1 MRRDVLETDA
11 AAPPERPQPP
21 ITPQDVEAVRLLLA
35 GASVID
41 WQRVGFE
48 SMAEVD
54 HFLSMHLLDMHDP
67 VDRERI
73 RYVYNEAVSYL
84 EEAVHIRF
92 PAELRNPSD
101 VRDVFLWASQSGGF
115 RRRQILSCVILKLMH
130 VIHHM
135 EAADLRFKIAMSEE
149 QILDLAEARIL
160 EIARQMRESGLAL
173 VSFYGSRK
181 TRSSIVTKLLAK
193 KENLAATVFD
203 KLRYRMVVE
212 RHSELLPSLVW
223 MCRNF
228 FPFNYVIPGQSHN
241 NLVDPDLLYDMAN
254 VSLQSVRDEPVRAEV
269 AKNEFSGASYK
280 SINFIFDFPVKLPN
294 PGIGG
299 FGFELGRVVYIMVEM
314 QILDAVTARTNEE
327 GENSHHLYKD
337 RQLAVVNRRL
347 KRGRRGSGQF

>member
-11 AAPPERPQPP
+11 AAARDRPHTPV
-21 ITPQDVEAVRLLLA
+21 TPQDVEAVRLLLA

-41 WQRVGFE
+41 WQRVGFA
-48 SMAEVD
+48 SLAEVD
-54 HFLSMHLLDMHDP
+54 QFLGQHLLDVHDP
-67 VDRERI
+67 LDRERL

-92 PAELRNPSD
+92 PHELRSPVD

-135 EAADLRFKIAMSEE
+135 EAADLRFKMAMSEE
-149 QILDLAEARIL
+149 RLLDLAEARIL
-160 EIARQMRESGLAL
+160 EIARSMRDSGLPV

-193 KENLAATVFD
+193 KENIAATVFD

-212 RHSELLPSLVW
+212 RHADLLPSLVW

-241 NLVDPDLLYDMAN
+241 NLVDPDALYDMSDGN
-254 VSLQSVRDEPVRAEV
+254 LQQVRDEPIRAEA

-280 SINFIFDFPVKLPN
+280 GINFIVDFPVQVQN
-294 PGIGG
+294 PGVGG
-299 FGFELGRVVYIMVEM
+299 FGFELGRVVYVMVEM
-314 QILDAVTARTNEE
+314 QILDATTARDNEE

-347 KRGRRGSGQF
+347 KRGRRGTGEF